1 MGLQQ
6 LSIIKNSTGDTLSRR
21 EVAMEPQ
28 TLEEFGLP
36 NVVLHDDANAYYVDT
51 GLKIG
56 RNTDPRIIA
65 YNPEG
70 KQIYLTRNKTYGA
83 CFRAPWKAGIK
94 HVNLAKFD
102 LSRYYA
108 TEDGRIFGTRNMNYI
123 TPRLTNDGYE
133 YVHLYSDSG
142 DYLPWRVSRLI
153 ALAFIDNPEG
163 KDTVDHIDCNR
174 RNNHVSNL
182 RWMWMWEN
190 DDRKRVERGL
200 SDEKVHQI
208 CKCFEAGMTQTQIMR
223 TLNIPR
229 HFVKDIQRGSYYR
242 ITKDYKIPRYENQS
256 RMPVEFRGGKVGD
269 HGQNNRKHRLII
281 HNDL

>member
-1 MGLQQ
+1 MK
-6 LSIIKNSTGDTLSRR
+6 S
-21 EVAMEPQ
+21 Q

-36 NVVLHDDANAYYVDT
+36 NVILYEDANAYYVDT
-51 GLKIG
+51 GTKIG
-56 RNTDPRIIA
+56 LNTSPRIIA
-65 YNPEG
+65 YNPDG

-83 CFRAPWKAGIK
+83 CFRAPWKTGIK

-123 TPRLTNDGYE
+123 NPQLTKDGYE
-133 YVHLYSDSG
+133 LVHLYSDSG

-174 RNNHVSNL
+174 RNNHVNNL

-190 DDRKRVERGL
+190 DDRKRMNRGL
-200 SDEKVHQI
+200 SDERIRQI
-208 CKCFEAGMTQTQIMR
+208 CKCLESGMSHSRIMK
-223 TLNIPR
+223 TLDIPR
-229 HFVKDIQRGSYYR
+229 HIIRDIQRGSYYR
-242 ITKDYKIPRYENQS
+242 ITKDYNIPWNEKHS
-256 RMPVEFRGGKVGD
+256 RKPAEFRGESVGN
-269 HGQNNRKHRLII
+269 HGQNNRKHQLIT
-281 HNDL
+281 HNVP